1 MLQITLLADEW
12 KSSKG
17 GLSTINRELAIELAK
32 QPNVSVTFLVPKCG
46 EADRNAA
53 CSHKIQVVEAEERPG
68 FPPVDWLCF
77 PPEDLVIDVV
87 VGHGVPLGRQAQ
99 IIKKTHRCTW
109 MQVVHTTPEELAMHK
124 TYPDAIS
131 KGDEKQCTELKLCQM
146 ADFVVTI
153 GPKLFEFYSVHLH
166 LCGKTVFNL
175 TPGIFY

>member
-77 PPEDLVIDVV
+77 PPEDLVID
-87 VGHGVPLGRQAQ
+87 
-99 IIKKTHRCTW
+99 
-109 MQVVHTTPEELAMHK
+109 
-124 TYPDAIS
+124 
-131 KGDEKQCTELKLCQM
+131 
-146 ADFVVTI
+146 
-153 GPKLFEFYSVHLH
+153 
-166 LCGKTVFNL
+166 
-175 TPGIFY
+175 